1 MQLGKSS
8 KGIVNSYLYW
18 SSLYS
23 LPRCIFTIML
33 SALSFYLST
42 EYWFFSW
49 IALLLLCL
57 YALKGSSFFT
67 FLAGF
72 FSYLLGSSNPHAVL
86 PLIVYWPLILINAT
100 LFASVLA
107 IFRHIAVRWKG
118 RDTSFIFACGLT
130 AQEFIVSL
138 YSPHGTVHSIAYAQ
152 IANLP
157 IVQIAS
163 ITGIWGITFLMAL
176 IPASIALAY
185 HYPQNRR
192 LTIKTNL
199 IPASLLLFTILFGFY
214 RLHTPL
220 EGPSIKVGI
229 ASISTN
235 LEQYAAVAANRD
247 GLQVT
252 DTMQR
257 YIQKINLLAKSGA
270 EVVLLPE
277 KIITIEKYDDNFQRL
292 FSVAQKN
299 KVNLIVGVTR
309 KDDRDFYNSAY
320 VFSPVGEVLLE
331 YDKKHLLPAFESR
344 YTSGIKLGI
353 IDKWGIEICKDMD
366 FTHPALDYS
375 KQGVNIV
382 FVPALDFHDDGWSHA
397 RVAMMRG
404 VEGNYAVA
412 RAGQWGLLTLSDSRG
427 RIINVVSSDVE
438 DDTGAVL
445 VSEIELGQGKSI
457 YSKLGDS
464 LGWLCL
470 GIFMILSI
478 SMLIIIP
485 NQSKIRRMKIWITE
499 LLNKRHSRL

>member
-1 MQLGKSS
+1 MQLGRSS
-8 KGIVNSYLYW
+8 KNIINSYPHW
-18 SSLYS
+18 SRLNSL
-23 LPRCIFTIML
+23 LRCIFTIML
-33 SALSFYLST
+33 SALSYYLST
-42 EYWFFSW
+42 EYWYFSW

-57 YALKGSSFFT
+57 YALKASSSFT
-67 FLAGF
+67 FLTGF
-72 FSYLLGSSNPHAVL
+72 LSYLLGSSNPHAVL
-86 PLIVYWPLILINAT
+86 PLIVYWPLIVINAT

-138 YSPHGTVHSIAYAQ
+138 YSPHGAVHSIAYTQ
-152 IANLP
+152 ISNP
-157 IVQIAS
+157 SIIQIAS

-192 LTIKTNL
+192 ITIKTNL
-199 IPASLLLFTILFGFY
+199 IPVSLLLFTILFGFY

-220 EGPSIKVGI
+220 EGPSLKVGI

-247 GLQVT
+247 EQQVT
-252 DTMQR
+252 DTIQR
-257 YIQKINLLAKSGA
+257 YIQKIDLLAQSGA

-277 KIITIEKYDDNFQRL
+277 KMITLEKYDDNFQRL
-292 FSVAQKN
+292 FKTAQIN

-309 KDDRDFYNSAY
+309 KDGRDFYNSAY

-331 YDKKHLLPAFESR
+331 YDKKHLLPAFEGR
-344 YTSGIKLGI
+344 YTSGAKLGI

-366 FTHPALDYS
+366 FTQPALDYS

-397 RVAMMRG
+397 RVAIMRG

-427 RIINVVSSDVE
+427 RIIDVVSSDVE
-438 DDTGAVL
+438 DGTGAIL
-445 VSEIELGQGKSI
+445 VGRLELGQGKSI
-457 YSKLGDS
+457 YSKLGNS
-464 LGWLCL
+464 FGWLCL
-470 GIFMILSI
+470 GVFII
-478 SMLIIIP
+478 LIILP
-485 NQSKIRRMKIWITE
+485 NKSKIREMKIWIAE
-499 LLNKRHSRL
+499 LLKKRHSRL